1 VENIT
6 ALGGSGAGAALQ
18 RSFLRIFESFGYERI
33 GLGCELHNEI
43 CTMSGVDGEG
53 EIYTIVQGGG
63 IPAITVMG
71 YNRKVDW
78 TELLSRLERVMQE
91 NMQAVVK

>member
-1 VENIT
+1 
-6 ALGGSGAGAALQ
+6 
-18 RSFLRIFESFGYERI
+18 
-33 GLGCELHNEI
+33 
-43 CTMSGVDGEG
+43 
-53 EIYTIVQGGG
+53 
-63 IPAITVMG
+63 VMG